1 MMKYDYDLDSASPK
15 DTMSAASKHII
26 LNGVALMKPS
36 QGNKALTITFEKELK
51 FEFACTNDHSHFNAQ
66 RGKLR
71 KARGRVMSGMGRQER
86 YLWLRKIG
94 SHVGGEEVLFQID
107 CNVIPIWNIICDSMY
122 LSRTVSL
129 SNFQSVLQSWNYCL
143 CCRNYC

>member
-1 MMKYDYDLDSASPK
+1 MM
-15 DTMSAASKHII
+15 
-26 LNGVALMKPS
+26 N
-36 QGNKALTITFEKELK
+36 E
-51 FEFACTNDHSHFNAQ
+51 TNTYYFNAQ
-66 RGKLR
+66 RGELQ
-71 KARGRVMSGMGRQER
+71 KARVRVMSGMGRGRQER
-86 YLWLRKIG
+86 YLWLRKSG